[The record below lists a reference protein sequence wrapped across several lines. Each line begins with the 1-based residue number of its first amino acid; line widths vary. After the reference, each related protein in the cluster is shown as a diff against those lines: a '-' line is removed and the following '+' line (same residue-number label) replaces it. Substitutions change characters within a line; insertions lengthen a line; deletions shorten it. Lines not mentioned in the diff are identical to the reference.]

1 MLPRSSAGSKPERDR
16 LRHEMT
22 VVGCPRAEIASEMR
36 ARFAYRPR
44 EAWRHAFGWTLQE
57 TADRI
62 NEAGAGGNGAV
73 AADASL
79 VGKWE
84 KWPGPSGRRPT
95 IAVLAALSEMY
106 ECSID
111 QLLDL
116 DDRKAM
122 PETER
127 RVLTRAI
134 DRSTAA
140 STPEPVSAPR
150 LEPIGSQLLHIAAEE
165 SANWATWAEAT
176 NVGDI
181 AIEQLMADARALSED
196 YLTGDPAQVFTE
208 TRKLRNRAFNLL
220 QGRQHPRQTGDLYV
234 VAGCL
239 CAMLAWMSSDLGQLR
254 YAETHGRTAWLCAEL
269 AGHTEL
275 SAWVLST
282 RSKTAFWD
290 GRLRDAISHARRG
303 SACRPQGTVA
313 VLLASQEAD
322 AWAEFGAID
331 EARSALARANDARE
345 HIRGEDEIGGLFSC
359 PEARRANYA
368 AAVLTRS
375 GDAHRALEEAGH
387 ALQSQPAHSYG
398 TSAQIHIARASA
410 FLLLD
415 SPDGTADAVAPVLSL
430 APEHRLEPVMHRMRE
445 LSSTVARSCCSRA
458 RPAVRLREEIGA
470 WCETTA
476 PRLSALSPDRGSD

>member
-1 MLPRSSAGSKPERDR
+1 
-16 LRHEMT
+16 MT

-36 ARFAYRPR
+36 ARFAFRPR

-62 NEAGAGGNGAV
+62 NEAGSGSSGVV

-116 DDRKAM
+116 DDRRAM

-127 RVLTRAI
+127 LVLTRATA
-134 DRSTAA
+134 RSTAA
-140 STPEPVSAPR
+140 GTPDPEPALR
-150 LEPIGSQLLHIAAEE
+150 LEPVGTQLLHAAAEE

-181 AIEQLMADARALSED
+181 AIEQLMADARTLSED
-196 YLTGDPAQVFTE
+196 YLTGHPAHVFIQ
-208 TRKLRNRAFNLL
+208 TRKLRDRTFDLL
-220 QGRQHPRQTGDLYV
+220 QGRQHPRQACDLYV
-234 VAGCL
+234 VAGYL
-239 CAMLAWMSSDLGQLR
+239 CTLLAWMSSDLGQLR
-254 YAETHGRTAWLCAEL
+254 DAETHGRTAWLCAEL
-269 AGHTEL
+269 AGHAEL

-282 RSKTAFWD
+282 RSKIAFWD
-290 GRLRDAISHARRG
+290 GRLRDAIGYAQRG

-322 AWAEFGAID
+322 AWAELGSTD
-331 EARSALARANDARE
+331 EARSALARANDARD

-368 AAVLTRS
+368 AAVFTRA
-375 GDAHRALEEAGH
+375 GDAHRALEEADN
-387 ALQSQPAHSYG
+387 ALRSQPAHSYG

-430 APEHRLEPVMHRMRE
+430 APEHRLEPVMRRMRE
-445 LSSTVARSCCSRA
+445 LATTVVHSCHPRARS
-458 RPAVRLREEIGA
+458 AVRLREEIDA

-476 PRLSALSPDRGSD
+476 PQHLALSPGCGSG